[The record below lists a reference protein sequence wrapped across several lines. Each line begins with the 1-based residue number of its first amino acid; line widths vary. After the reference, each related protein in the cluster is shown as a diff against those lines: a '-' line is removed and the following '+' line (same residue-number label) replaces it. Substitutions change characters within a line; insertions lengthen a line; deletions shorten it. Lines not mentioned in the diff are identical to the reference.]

1 MKKIYLSIAFAS
13 FFIKIS
19 AQTNDCNHLGA
30 WLWYIESTDFLT
42 HESLA
47 DSLKSLGIKRVYV
60 KVADGQPNP
69 AVWPEL
75 TNAAVPQ
82 AYQSR
87 GLECFAWSY
96 NYLNN
101 PTGASAALYTAASTG
116 YDGYVVDVETEFDG
130 KTTQLSDLF
139 TAFAAKKTKAIA
151 DGKATADFK
160 LYCTTWGNPADHN
173 FHVELINPH
182 VDGFMPQTYVEQWGQ
197 TYTDSL
203 EKWIAVGNAEYA
215 SLGATKPNH
224 HIMAMQDG
232 NLDAAEANRFI
243 AASGAETSI
252 WRIFGGTY
260 GVETWTRWND
270 IEWNKNFCTPISEP
284 QSVDNQQLT
293 VSPNPASDFFELKN
307 DGSSGIL
314 RIFDAVGKLVLETEI
329 IAEKDASKIALA
341 SVPNGIFEAVF
352 LGKNGL
358 KTGRLVV
365 MR

>member
-1 MKKIYLSIAFAS
+1 MKKIYFLLGFLC
-13 FFIKIS
+13 FFGKIN
-19 AQTNDCNHLGA
+19 AQIIECNHLGA
-30 WLWYIESTDFLT
+30 WLWYIETTDFLT

-47 DSLKSLGIKRVYV
+47 DSLKAIGVKRVYV

-75 TNAAVPQ
+75 TNLAVPE
-82 AYQSR
+82 AYKSR

-96 NYLNN
+96 NYTNN
-101 PTGASAALYTAASTG
+101 PTGASAALYTAAATG

-139 TAFAAKKTKAIA
+139 TAFAAKKTQAIA
-151 DGKATADFK
+151 DGKAAANFK
-160 LYCTTWGNPADHN
+160 LYCTTWGNPADHD
-173 FHVELINPH
+173 FHIELIDPH

-197 TYTDSL
+197 SYTDSL
-203 EKWIAVGNAEYA
+203 EKWIAVGNAEYI

-232 NLDAAEANRFI
+232 ELDAAEANRFI

-252 WRIFGGTY
+252 WRIFGGNY

-270 IEWNKNFCTPISEP
+270 IDWDKDFCAPSSTS
-284 QSVDNQQLT
+284 QVVDNQLIT
-293 VSPNPASDFFELKN
+293 LLPNPAVDFFEIKN
-307 DGSSGIL
+307 DGEMGIFQLFDSTGKRMLESEVFAENQWTKIDISSL
-314 RIFDAVGKLVLETEI
+314 
-329 IAEKDASKIALA
+329 S
-341 SVPNGIFEAVF
+341 NGIFQVVF
-352 LGKNGL
+352 FGKNGL

-365 MR
+365 LR